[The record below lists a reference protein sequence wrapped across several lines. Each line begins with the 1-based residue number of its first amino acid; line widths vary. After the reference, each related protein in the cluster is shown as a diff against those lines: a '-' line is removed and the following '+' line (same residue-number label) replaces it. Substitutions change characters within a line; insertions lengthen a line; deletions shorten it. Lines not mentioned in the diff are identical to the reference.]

1 MNEPLLQ
8 LTLDFETFY
17 TTKDQGGYS
26 LSYMTTEEYVRDPR
40 FQIIGFSL
48 KKGRS
53 PAQWFSGTLD
63 YVRQILRA
71 LPWHRIFCIG
81 HNNSEFDAFIL
92 TEIIGVRP
100 AGYGCTLQM
109 ARSLHGGKQAKSLDA
124 MCQLYGL
131 KAKGTQVKTYVNK
144 RREDF
149 TPWELQDYGNYC
161 CDDSERC
168 FELFNLFVPQMPVNE
183 LWLASLSTSMF
194 AEAKLVLNRDLLL
207 TMAQDMEIRKGK
219 LMDRVADIM
228 GVQQTEP
235 LARALAVQTLLR
247 KDAVLADVFKKQYDI
262 DPPTK
267 LSPKKKNADGTPMRV
282 YAFAK
287 TDEGMTALLDYEDAS
302 DPDGAEDIQ
311 ALAAARL
318 SVKSTINESRV
329 QRFIDIAGRGRLP
342 VPMVYGKVHTHRL
355 AGGQKTNMQNLT
367 GTRKVSKRTP
377 LGTLIMTPHGPD
389 RLLDYH
395 LVTGQVKCANGTIY
409 SNEKQQSCHVVGLR
423 DAVEAAPGYRI
434 VVADSSQIELRV
446 CHLLAGQ
453 MDTIADLRAGV
464 DVYSSFASTL
474 YNRIIT
480 KADYNERQHGKV
492 GMLQLQY
499 QSGWKS
505 FRNAA
510 RTMGGI
516 RLSEDESQST
526 VTVYRSRFSEIP
538 KLWRSC
544 QLAIPRMA
552 HGGGGYID
560 QWGLCKIDA
569 GQISQPGRNPIVYHN
584 LRQELLENFDGD
596 LEMQWVYDDK
606 EKRHMKKIYG
616 GSVTEN
622 VSQWLA
628 RNVVFDQMLEVQRKY
643 RSNDPLE
650 GVALTVHDEVVAQVR
665 EDKADDCLAFMLGAM
680 SQSPSWWPQLPV
692 AAEGGHGIRYSE
704 CKH

>member
-8 LTLDFETFY
+8 LTLDFETYY

-48 KKGRS
+48 KKGRA
-53 PAQWFSGTLD
+53 PAQWFSGSLE
-63 YVRQILRA
+63 YLRRILRA
-71 LPWHRIFCIG
+71 LPWDRIYCIG

-100 AGYGCTLQM
+100 AAYGCTLQM
-109 ARSLHGGKQAKSLDA
+109 ARSLHGGKQAKSLAA
-124 MCQLYGL
+124 MCDLYGL

-144 RREDF
+144 RLEDF
-149 TPWELQDYGNYC
+149 TPWELQDYGNYS

-194 AEAKLVLNRDLLL
+194 AEPKFVLNRALLC
-207 TMAQDMEIRKGK
+207 TMAQDMEVRKGK
-219 LMDRVADIM
+219 LMERVAEIM
-228 GVQQTEP
+228 GVQHSDP
-235 LARALAVQTLLR
+235 LSRTLAVQTLLR
-247 KDAVLADVFKKQYDI
+247 RDAVLADVFKKQYDI

-267 LSPKKKNADGTPMRV
+267 LSPKKKNPDGTPMRV

-287 TDEGMTALLDYEDAS
+287 TDEGMTALLDYEDES
-302 DPDGAEDIQ
+302 DPEGAEDIQ

-318 SVKSTINESRV
+318 SVKSTINETRV
-329 QRFIDIAGRGRLP
+329 QRFIDISGRGRLP

-355 AGGQKTNMQNLT
+355 AGGQKINMQNLT
-367 GTRKVSKRTP
+367 GSRKVTKKTP

-395 LVTGQVKCANGTIY
+395 LVTGQVKCANGVVY
-409 SNEKQQSCHVVGLR
+409 SNEKQQACHVVGLR
-423 DAVEAAPGYRI
+423 DAIEAPPGYRI
-434 VVADSSQIELRV
+434 VVADSAQIELRV

-453 MDTIADLRAGV
+453 MDTIAELRAGV

-474 YNRIIT
+474 YNRTIT

-516 RLSEDESQST
+516 RLSEDEAQGT

-552 HGGGGYID
+552 QGGGGYID
-560 QWGLCKIDA
+560 QWGLCKIDD
-569 GQISQPGRNPIVYHN
+569 GRISQPGRNPIVYHN

-606 EKRHMKKIYG
+606 EKRNTKKIYG

-628 RNVVFDQMLEVQRKY
+628 RNAVFDQMLEVQNKY

-680 SQSPSWWPQLPV
+680 SQSPTWWPQLPLT
-692 AAEGGHGIRYSE
+692 AEGGHGIRYSD
-704 CKH
+704 CK